1 MTPNTTAIQPSCPT
15 LYEWAA
21 GSRRTART
29 ERATPW
35 HSLPRRF
42 FDSDRAAISSGAS
55 SAIAPKP
62 GMCVS
67 SNPSSR
73 SNPTPGTPGTPG
85 IPAVLA
91 RRFRR
96 IDRAPV
102 RAMSTKARPT
112 GARRW
117 SVAPGRATGGGMS
130 RSRMHRCAPRDGS
143 PRRGCLS
150 VRGRFSLRRAGS
162 SSRSLGFQR
171 ADRRVPV
178 RARSVPIAPPS
189 V

>member
-1 MTPNTTAIQPSCPT
+1 MTPNTTAVQPTCPT

-42 FDSDRAAISSGAS
+42 FDSDRAVILSGAS
-55 SAIAPKP
+55 LAIVPKP

-67 SNPSSR
+67 SNRSSR
-73 SNPTPGTPGTPG
+73 SNPTPGTPGTPKT
-85 IPAVLA
+85 PAVLA
-91 RRFRR
+91 RRSRR
-96 IDRAPV
+96 IDRSPD
-102 RAMSTKARPT
+102 RAMSTKARPM

-117 SVAPGRATGGGMS
+117 SVAPGRAMGGGVS

-143 PRRGCLS
+143 PRRGCWS
-150 VRGRFSLRRAGS
+150 VRGRFSPRRAES
-162 SSRSLGFQR
+162 SSRSHGFQR